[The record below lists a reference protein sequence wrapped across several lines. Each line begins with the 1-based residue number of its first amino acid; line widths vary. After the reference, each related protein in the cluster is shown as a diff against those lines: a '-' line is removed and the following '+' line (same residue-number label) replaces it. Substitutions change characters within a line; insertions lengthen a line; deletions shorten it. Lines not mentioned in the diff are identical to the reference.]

1 MTFLIGCC
9 VIFQDEPVC
18 AIFNTSVRQGVV
30 PGLWKCANVVPL
42 PKVNP
47 PVNIESDLRP
57 ISLTATLSKILESFV
72 GKWIFAEIGDKIDKR
87 QFGALRGRSTTHAL
101 IDILHHWHEALNNN
115 QSIRV
120 LFIDY
125 AKAFDHVDHTI
136 IINRLVELG
145 VSDVLVRWVC
155 SFLSQ
160 RTQRVKL
167 SDVFSEWLQLKGSMP
182 QGSWLGPLTFIILIN
197 SLTANCL
204 LHKYFDDTT
213 LSEFVRCG
221 ELSIMD
227 QHIADVISW
236 SQANLMNI
244 NWKKTKEMCVG
255 PIGKHNI
262 PLLNVDGHIVQ
273 RVNVFKLLG
282 VTVDSNL
289 KWENHV
295 HSICSK
301 ASSRLYF
308 LLLLRR
314 SSVSKCDLLHFYETY
329 IRPILEYACPV
340 WHSSLTN
347 EQCQRIETIQRRAMS
362 IIDKQSDYLNFCKAN
377 NLLTLYERREM
388 LCRTFFN
395 SIFKSESCL
404 NYLLPSPRCSEA
416 VSKLRHYSNYIPNA
430 AKSERYKHS
439 FLTYALNHYQ

>member
-1 MTFLIGCC
+1 M
-9 VIFQDEPVC
+9 
-18 AIFNTSVRQGVV
+18 
-30 PGLWKCANVVPL
+30 W
-42 PKVNP
+42 
-47 PVNIESDLRP
+47 
-57 ISLTATLSKILESFV
+57 
-72 GKWIFAEIGDKIDKR
+72 
-87 QFGALRGRSTTHAL
+87 
-101 IDILHHWHEALNNN
+101 
-115 QSIRV
+115 
-120 LFIDY
+120 
-125 AKAFDHVDHTI
+125 
-136 IINRLVELG
+136 
-145 VSDVLVRWVC
+145 
-155 SFLSQ
+155 
-160 RTQRVKL
+160 RTKYN
-167 SDVFSEWLQLKGSMP
+167 
-182 QGSWLGPLTFIILIN
+182 GPT
-197 SLTANCL
+197 
-204 LHKYFDDTT
+204 
-213 LSEFVRCG
+213 
-221 ELSIMD
+221 
-227 QHIADVISW
+227 HIADVINW
-236 SQANLMNI
+236 SQSNLMNI

-314 SSVSKCDLLHFYETY
+314 SSVSKCDLLHFCESY

-362 IIDKQSDYLNFCKAN
+362 IIDKQSDYLNVCKAN

-439 FLTYALNHYQ
+439 F